1 MSISQIIKKYHKNRI
16 ENIRKM
22 SNGIDKNMAIGSFVA
37 DLGKGSIKPVA
48 NAIGSCFRKV
58 KKCYLLFTS
67 NSMQMSLEFRG
78 RQSIIKKYP
87 KLKNDIEKIIENY
100 KIVDSHFKTETLF
113 ISLDPQKIITEL
125 VINYN
130 YPTKFACYNTIA
142 KTLKE
147 MGYKYHKIQ
156 KSEIIDRIPETDK
169 IFENVNDCLESINIT
184 NDATAAISVDDKTS
198 KKIGNFSDNGYSW
211 TNIKALDHDTI
222 FEYSVKPFGILDLK
236 TNETCVTC
244 TTYNSTAEFKVDC
257 IEKYVIKKNKK
268 QKLKKLII
276 FLDNGPENSSRRRLW
291 LKKLVY
297 LSKKYNLVI
306 QLVYYP
312 PYCSKYNKI
321 ERVWARVQMT
331 WRRIT
336 MNSLDI
342 LMECL
347 NKITWNNVKMKGY
360 LSTKEYEKGIKIS
373 DYEMETK
380 INQHIIRE
388 EGLEKWSVVITPYAN

>member
-236 TNETCVTC
+236 TNETFVTC

-276 FLDNGPENSSRRRLW
+276 FLDNDPENSSRRRLW

-306 QLVYYP
+306 Q
-312 PYCSKYNKI
+312 
-321 ERVWARVQMT
+321 
-331 WRRIT
+331 
-336 MNSLDI
+336 
-342 LMECL
+342 
-347 NKITWNNVKMKGY
+347 
-360 LSTKEYEKGIKIS
+360 
-373 DYEMETK
+373 
-380 INQHIIRE
+380 
-388 EGLEKWSVVITPYAN
+388 

>member
-1 MSISQIIKKYHKNRI
+1 M
-16 ENIRKM
+16 
-22 SNGIDKNMAIGSFVA
+22 
-37 DLGKGSIKPVA
+37 
-48 NAIGSCFRKV
+48 
-58 KKCYLLFTS
+58 
-67 NSMQMSLEFRG
+67 
-78 RQSIIKKYP
+78 
-87 KLKNDIEKIIENY
+87 
-100 KIVDSHFKTETLF
+100 DSHFKTETLF

-147 MGYKYHKIQ
+147 MGYKYHKIP

-222 FEYSVKPFGILDLK
+222 FEYSVKSFGILELK

-360 LSTKEYEKGIKIS
+360 LSTKEYEK
-373 DYEMETK
+373 E
-380 INQHIIRE
+380 
-388 EGLEKWSVVITPYAN
+388 